1 MNERSMRRPTA
12 SLADLAA
19 QAPGVVRLLG
29 EVGRLR
35 RRRRVARAAQ
45 GVGWFGAGL
54 AVGSGLAALLAP
66 ISGRELRRRLA
77 SRARRAREYLAPGNG
92 RSAAATRAGAAGPD
106 GA

>member
-1 MNERSMRRPTA
+1 NDRSMRRPTA

-19 QAPGVVRLLG
+19 QTPALVRLLG

-54 AVGSGLAALLAP
+54 VVGSGLAALLAP
-66 ISGRELRRRLA
+66 ISRREPRRRLGA
-77 SRARRAREYLAPGNG
+77 RARRARECLAPGDG
-92 RSAAATRAGAAGPD
+92 RSASATRGDAAGP
-106 GA
+106 GNA